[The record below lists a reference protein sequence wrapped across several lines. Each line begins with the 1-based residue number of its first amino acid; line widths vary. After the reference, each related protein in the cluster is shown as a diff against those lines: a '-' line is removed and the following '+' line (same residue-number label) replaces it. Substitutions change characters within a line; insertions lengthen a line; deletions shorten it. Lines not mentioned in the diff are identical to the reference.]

1 MHWIDSAAILAA
13 VLVVTVVTAFND
25 WQKERQ
31 FRGLKARIE
40 SEQHI
45 SVLRV
50 GELIELPIAEIVVGA
65 RASDICFLCQL
76 QLPPASCFPAIPF
89 LRVCIDA
96 VPESDAGTRFR
107 LRFHPI
113 AALASS
119 ARSTQRIGLRVA
131 RGSSFPALFL

>member
-45 SVLRV
+45 SVVRA

-65 RASDICFLCQL
+65 RVLCFLCQL
-76 QLPPASCFPAIPF
+76 QLPPASCVPAIPS
-89 LRVCIDA
+89 L
-96 VPESDAGTRFR
+96 
-107 LRFHPI
+107 
-113 AALASS
+113 
-119 ARSTQRIGLRVA
+119 
-131 RGSSFPALFL
+131 